1 MHRRTVQAIG
11 FILGLFFAAACGAQL
26 DQQKSSAGGVTVVVT
41 PKAIT
46 ADAKTWDFNVVLDT
60 HTQDLSDDFA
70 KTTVLVDERGTE
82 YRPLAWEGA
91 GPGGHHRAGVLKFGA
106 PERLP
111 EWVELRILRP
121 GEVKPRSFR
130 WQLK

>member
-1 MHRRTVQAIG
+1 MHRCTFKAIG
-11 FILGLFFAAACGAQL
+11 FIIGLFFAAAYGAPL
-26 DQQKSSAGGVTVVVT
+26 DPQKSSAGGVTVVVT

-70 KTTVLVDERGTE
+70 KTTVLIDDRGVE
-82 YRPLAWEGA
+82 YRPVAWEGA
-91 GPGGHHRAGVLKFGA
+91 APGGHHRSGVLKFTAGD
-106 PERLP
+106 
-111 EWVELRILRP
+111 RIPQSLEMRMNRP
-121 GEVKPRSFR
+121 GEAKPRSFR